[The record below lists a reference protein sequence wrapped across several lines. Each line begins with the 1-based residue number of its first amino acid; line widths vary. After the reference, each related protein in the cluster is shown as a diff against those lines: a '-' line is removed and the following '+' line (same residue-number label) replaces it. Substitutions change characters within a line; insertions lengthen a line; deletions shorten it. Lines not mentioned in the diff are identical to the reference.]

1 MEGRIG
7 EDEGCCSRS
16 IRSPKR
22 AICFESSAI
31 MAIIL
36 AFMEALTSLKRR
48 SRSDS
53 CSGEKARIASCCC
66 SDGEAVSMSSGSIV
80 AGCLP
85 AFLVPDAMAS
95 ETDVR
100 KKEDDMPIKRIVN
113 VECVESDEGLRGL
126 PQCRHWCMSG

>member
-7 EDEGCCSRS
+7 EDEGCCSQS

-22 AICFESSAI
+22 AICFKSSAI

-36 AFMEALTSLKRR
+36 AFMEALTSLKRQ

-53 CSGEKARIASCCC
+53 CLGEKARIASCC
-66 SDGEAVSMSSGSIV
+66 SDGEVVLMSSGSIV

-85 AFLVPDAMAS
+85 AFLIPNAIANK
-95 ETDVR
+95 TKVR
-100 KKEDDMPIKRIVN
+100 KTRCLAKGSSMSN
-113 VECVESDEGLRGL
+113 VLKT
-126 PQCRHWCMSG
+126 